1 MLFSNSQPVQL
12 TLDLVADDWQL
23 QEDYIEHLWA
33 NGLAREDLTYHEWFT
48 FWRV

>member
-1 MLFSNSQPVQL
+1 MSIFNISPVQL

-23 QEDYIEHLWA
+23 EQDYIDYLWA
-33 NGLAREDLTYHEWFT
+33 NGLAREDLTYNEWFT